1 MVPTK
6 QPNLWAAEWTSFAAA
21 TVFITLRLVSRKLT
35 RVGLWWDDYFAIACY
50 FSAIAWAVIVML
62 CKRPIVKLR
71 SILTARL
78 GVSQGF
84 GLHADD
90 INRDISKTNSI
101 MLHYLFAV
109 EHTYTFNVGFAK
121 ASLLFFYWRM
131 FRITNIKIAVYT
143 LLTATALWALS
154 RFVFNDIQ
162 CIPTRAYWDLS
173 LRPNATCFVESN
185 KYIFGS
191 VLSHIILD
199 LFILILPIMQ
209 IKKLQLP
216 WLQKFGILLM
226 FMVGTLVCIIG
237 LVVSTIGLRIDPKS
251 QDLSWVIADT
261 ITWAT
266 VEVNLLTLST
276 CLPTIRPACLYLGSR
291 LGLNTANS
299 LSANSFGQSHS
310 RPIPSKSIRLSAMP
324 KDETSS
330 TYELAVRMEHHGDS
344 ISETESHSRSSG
356 YKGNITAVTNPTGS
370 NDLDDYPGRSEY
382 PRGIL
387 VKNETIVTYK
397 G

>member
-1 MVPTK
+1 M
-6 QPNLWAAEWTSFAAA
+6 LW
-21 TVFITLRLVSRKLT
+21 
-35 RVGLWWDDYFAIACY
+35 
-50 FSAIAWAVIVML
+50 
-62 CKRPIVKLR
+62 
-71 SILTARL
+71 
-78 GVSQGF
+78 VSQGF

-90 INRDISKTNSI
+90 INRDIVKTNSI
-101 MLHYLFAV
+101 MLHYLFAI
-109 EHTYTFNVGFAK
+109 EHTYTFNVSFAK

-131 FRITNIKIAVYT
+131 FRIANIKIAVYT
-143 LLTATALWALS
+143 LLTATALWAVS

-162 CIPTRAYWDLS
+162 CIPTQAFWELS
-173 LRPNATCFVESN
+173 MRPDATCFIETN

-199 LFILILPIMQ
+199 FVIIILPIMQ

-216 WLQKFGILLM
+216 WLQKLGILLM
-226 FMVGTLVCIIG
+226 FAVGTLVCIIG
-237 LVVSTIGLRIDPKS
+237 LVVSTIGLHLDPKS
-251 QDLSWVIADT
+251 QDLSWAIADT

-276 CLPTIRPACLYLGSR
+276 CLPTIRPACLYFGSR

-330 TYELAVRMEHHGDS
+330 TYELAVRMENYGES
-344 ISETESHSRSSG
+344 LSETESHSRSSK
-356 YKGNITAVTNPTGS
+356 YKGNVTAVTNPAGS
-370 NDLDDYPGRSEY
+370 NNDDDYPDRAEH
-382 PRGIL
+382 PRRIL
-387 VKNETIVTYK
+387 VKNETIVTYA

>member
-1 MVPTK
+1 MVPSK

-35 RVGLWWDDYFAIACY
+35 RVGVWWDDYFAIACY
-50 FSAIAWAVIVML
+50 FSAIAWAVIIML
-62 CKRPIVKLR
+62 CKRPIVELLA
-71 SILTARL
+71 ILTARL

-109 EHTYTFNVGFAK
+109 EHTYTFNVSFAK

-131 FRITNIKIAVYT
+131 FRISNIKIAVYT

-162 CIPTRAYWDLS
+162 CIPTRAYWDFS
-173 LRPNATCFVESN
+173 LRPNANCFVESN

-199 LFILILPIMQ
+199 LFILILPTMQ

-237 LVVSTIGLRIDPKS
+237 LVVSTIGLHIDPKS
-251 QDLSWVIADT
+251 QDLSWAIADT

-299 LSANSFGQSHS
+299 LSANSFGQSYS
-310 RPIPSKSIRLSAMP
+310 RPIPNKSIRLSAMP

-330 TYELAVRMEHHGDS
+330 TYELAVRMEHNGDS
-344 ISETESHSRSSG
+344 ISETESHSRSSR
-356 YKGNITAVTNPTGS
+356 YKGNITAS
-370 NDLDDYPGRSEY
+370 
-382 PRGIL
+382 I
-387 VKNETIVTYK
+387 
-397 G
+397 